1 MNKQLT
7 RKTIGIAASAALMAS
22 LAFSGSALAGKPDR
36 NPSEKDCPNV
46 ALDTACSAELD
57 FAYDLVGGLLGNNGE
72 VPTFLSR
79 NPDRDA
85 GSLQCKLSGAE
96 IKFATEKTD
105 EAQWLVQDALDKILV
120 LFSQGKLSQDGYDL
134 IKASFDAAQDCVGS
148 PTP

>member
-7 RKTIGIAASAALMAS
+7 KKTIGIAASAALMAS

-96 IKFATEKTD
+96 IKLDQDKTD
-105 EAQWLVQDALDKILV
+105 EAIFIVDTALEKIWTLYA
-120 LFSQGKLSQDGYDL
+120 QGKLSYEGLLQMQGAFNDARDCL
-134 IKASFDAAQDCVGS
+134 ASQ
-148 PTP
+148 